1 MEDNKEDL
9 INKHE
14 EVIGELKNNIDKQNE
29 QFNVQKVENEKS
41 QTNLNDI
48 KYGTNNELNK
58 KFYD

>member
-14 EVIGELKNNIDKQNE
+14 EVIGKLKNNIEEQNE
-29 QFNVQKVENEKS
+29 QINDQKVENEKS